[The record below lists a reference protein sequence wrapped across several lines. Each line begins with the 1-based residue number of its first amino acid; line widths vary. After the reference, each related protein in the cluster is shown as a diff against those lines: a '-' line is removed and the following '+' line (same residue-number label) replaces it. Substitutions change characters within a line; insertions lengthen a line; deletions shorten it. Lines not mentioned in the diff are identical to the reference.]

1 MLFEQ
6 LAQFSS
12 ACSNVNRSEA
22 VAPHGGKKHRSPPVF
37 SRIDFIQSDQSL
49 DWAVELTC

>member
-12 ACSNVNRSEA
+12 ACSNANRSEA
-22 VAPHGGKKHRSPPVF
+22 VAPHGGKKHRSPPSF
-37 SRIDFIQSDQSL
+37 QQDRLYTERSKFGL
-49 DWAVELTC
+49 GG